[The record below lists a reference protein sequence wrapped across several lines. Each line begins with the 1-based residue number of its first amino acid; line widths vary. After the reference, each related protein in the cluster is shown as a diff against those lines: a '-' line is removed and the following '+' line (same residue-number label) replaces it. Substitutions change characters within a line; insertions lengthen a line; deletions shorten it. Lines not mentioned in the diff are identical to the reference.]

1 MIPFSPPLI
10 DDDVIKEVLDCLNS
24 GWITTGPRVKALE
37 QEVAKLTGIENVLCV
52 NSATSALM
60 LMLHWY
66 GIGRGDEVI
75 VPAYTYCATAL
86 AVMHVGAKPVMADAG
101 KDFCI
106 DAGKILPLINEKT
119 KAVIPV
125 DIAGYPCDY
134 DSILSLVNSED
145 AKKKFVPSCDEQKRL
160 GRILILSDSAHSIGS
175 VYKGRPAAVMS
186 DAAVFS
192 FHAVKNVTTAE
203 GGAICLNLPEGFS
216 NAELYKWLRLISLNG
231 QTKDAF
237 TKSQGGNW
245 KYDIVYPGFKINL
258 SDLCAAVGLAQIRKY
273 ETDLLEKRRHI
284 FQKYNDAFSRFEWA
298 ELPPEDSEGR
308 ISSCHIYLLR
318 IMGVSESQRDEIINA
333 ISEQGVSVNVHF
345 VPMPM
350 LKVFRERGYDIK
362 DFPVSYDNYSRVI
375 TLPVYPQL
383 SDSDTEKVVSSVVTA
398 YEKVAGS
405 V

>member
-10 DDDVIKEVLDCLNS
+10 DDDVINEVMDCLRS
-24 GWITTGPRVKALE
+24 GWITTGPKVRALE
-37 QEVAKLTGIENVLCV
+37 KEVAALTGIENVLCV

-60 LMLHWY
+60 LMLHWF
-66 GIGRGDEVI
+66 GIGKGDEVI

-86 AVMHVGAKPVMADAG
+86 AVLHVGATPVMADIG
-101 KDFCI
+101 NDFCI
-106 DAGKILPLINEKT
+106 DAEKLGPLINKNT

-134 DSILSLVNSED
+134 DAIRNVISSED
-145 AKKKFVPSCDEQKRL
+145 AMDKFISATEEQKKL
-160 GRILILSDSAHSIGS
+160 GRIFILSDSAHSIGS
-175 VYKGRPAAVMS
+175 VYKGRQAAVMS
-186 DAAVFS
+186 DVSVFS

-203 GGAICLNLPEGFS
+203 GGAICINLPGSFD
-216 NAELYKWLRLISLNG
+216 NAEVYKWLRLLSLNG

-258 SDLCAAVGLAQIRKY
+258 SDLCAAVGLAQIKKY

-284 FQKYNDAFSRFEWA
+284 FRLYNEAFSKFEWA
-298 ELPPEDSEGR
+298 ELPPEDSGGR
-308 ISSCHIYLLR
+308 ESSCHIYLLR
-318 IMGVSESQRDEIINA
+318 IKGITEEQRDRVIDHITA
-333 ISEQGVSVNVHF
+333 SDVSVNVHF

-350 LKVFRERGYDIK
+350 LKVFKDRGYNIN

-383 SDSDTEKVVSSVVTA
+383 TDESAAKVISSVVDA
-398 YEKVAGS
+398 YDKAIAKN
-405 V
+405 